1 MESPPPPL
9 QLSTGALMPAVGF
22 GCAGRLRKPVLLNA
36 IEAGYTLFDTA
47 QAKEWYLESELGDA
61 IAESRVNRSSLFIT
75 TKIHPR
81 DLGEAR
87 TLAALPRSLRAL
99 RTSYV
104 DALLLHYP
112 RCFGDLCAERPEGT
126 WRESWRALEALH
138 AQGSARAIG
147 VSNFG
152 EAELTE
158 LLAFATVRSPTHHH
172 SATARLL
179 SLLPQPPLLLSAQ
192 TAPRPVMDGSA
203 PPNARASPNLRRLGR
218 RVPIVLVPRHTGI
231 PNSDHGTA
239 APTHHTL
246 TCVLRRAVRA
256 QHRTRVNPVLRHP
269 VIKEIAAAVGRSE
282 AQVTPVALHRSDRT
296 HPDREHAATWQ
307 VVLRWAVQSGAAV
320 IPRSSRRPQLALRLF
335 ECHHAS
341 HDCDLAAPAQARAH
355 GRQPASRRLQT

>member
-112 RCFGDLCAERPEGT
+112 RCFGDLCAERAEGT

-158 LLAFATVRSPTHHH
+158 LLAFATVRSSTHHH

-179 SLLPQPPLLLSAQ
+179 SLLPQPPLLLSAGR
-192 TAPRPVMDGSA
+192 TSSSHGWTRSTKRAGSA
-203 PPNARASPNLRRLGR
+203 ASAQPRVSPSNRTRPSAHRHPKLRLWNCSTDPPHTDRCAEAYCARAAPYSCQPG
-218 RVPIVLVPRHTGI
+218 
-231 PNSDHGTA
+231 A
-239 APTHHTL
+239 APPGHQRNRRRRRTL
-246 TCVLRRAVRA
+246 
-256 QHRTRVNPVLRHP
+256 
-269 VIKEIAAAVGRSE
+269 G
-282 AQVTPVALHRSDRT
+282 
-296 HPDREHAATWQ
+296 
-307 VVLRWAVQSGAAV
+307 GAGNTG
-320 IPRSSRRPQLALRLF
+320 SSP
-335 ECHHAS
+335 S
-341 HDCDLAAPAQARAH
+341 
-355 GRQPASRRLQT
+355 

>member
-1 MESPPPPL
+1 MDEPPPPPL

-112 RCFGDLCAERPEGT
+112 RCFGDLCAERAEGT

-138 AQGSARAIG
+138 AQGFARAIG

-179 SLLPQPPLLLSAQ
+179 SLLPQPPLSLSAGR
-192 TAPRPVMDGSA
+192 TSSSHGWTRSNKRAGSA
-203 PPNARASPNLRRLGR
+203 ASAQP
-218 RVPIVLVPRHTGI
+218 RVSPS
-231 PNSDHGTA
+231 N
-239 APTHHTL
+239 
-246 TCVLRRAVRA
+246 
-256 QHRTRVNPVLRHP
+256 RTRPSAHRHP
-269 VIKEIAAAVGRSE
+269 KLRS
-282 AQVTPVALHRSDRT
+282 
-296 HPDREHAATWQ
+296 
-307 VVLRWAVQSGAAV
+307 
-320 IPRSSRRPQLALRLF
+320 
-335 ECHHAS
+335 
-341 HDCDLAAPAQARAH
+341 
-355 GRQPASRRLQT
+355 